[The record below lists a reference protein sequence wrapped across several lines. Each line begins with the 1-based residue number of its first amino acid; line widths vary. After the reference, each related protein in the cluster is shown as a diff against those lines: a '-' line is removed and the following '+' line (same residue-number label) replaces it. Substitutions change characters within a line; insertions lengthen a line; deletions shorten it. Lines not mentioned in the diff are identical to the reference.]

1 MSENELHDFVK
12 ELQGNSLEL
21 YSFVAE
27 NSDEDISDEHIDS
40 LVNEFQGDYLS
51 LREFV
56 VNALEV

>member
-12 ELQGNSLEL
+12 ELQGNSIEL

-27 NSDEDISDEHIDS
+27 NSEELTEEEIDELAEE
-40 LVNEFQGDYLS
+40 LEGDYLS

-56 VNALEV
+56 INAIAD